1 MCGLCVKQ
9 ECAKGTKV
17 QDRVVEVPGLLCYSH
32 LTREL
37 SHPYLSSSSPFGRVG
52 LMRA

>member
-1 MCGLCVKQ
+1 MCCQCVKQ

-17 QDRVVEVPGLLCYSH
+17 QDRVVGVPGLLCYSH

-37 SHPYLSSSSPFGRVG
+37 SPPYWSYSSPFVRVG
-52 LMRA
+52 LTRA